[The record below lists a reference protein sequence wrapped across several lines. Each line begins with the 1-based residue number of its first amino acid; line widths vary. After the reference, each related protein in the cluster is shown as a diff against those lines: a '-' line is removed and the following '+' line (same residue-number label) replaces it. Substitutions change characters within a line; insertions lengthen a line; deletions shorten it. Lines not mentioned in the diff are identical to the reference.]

1 MFRAVRKFGTVS
13 VIGDYY
19 AYANNF
25 PVGPMMEK
33 VNFSHRRYQ
42 KYVFYM
48 HFERCNCRF
57 YSSENIGI
65 PGIWGRDMGI

>member
-1 MFRAVRKFGTVS
+1 MFRAVRKFGNVS

-33 VNFSHRRYQ
+33 VNEQTH
-42 KYVFYM
+42 KK
-48 HFERCNCRF
+48 
-57 YSSENIGI
+57 
-65 PGIWGRDMGI
+65 